1 MSDLTSK
8 DKLFIERFLGMSS
21 GYVLDFSNRTFEE
34 FILENTGI
42 DIYDDKYNYSSGS
55 KANRLRSF
63 WEKESN
69 YIVGKTIKALI
80 EHRKTTVILGYQKI
94 DDKENSLIVECE
106 KIAERLLINTPVE
119 AIDALNVEGKS
130 SEISLLA
137 ESIIESIEKNQPQVG
152 LDRLHT
158 YMTNYLR
165 SLCSKYGIKTD
176 KTIPLNSLLGSY
188 VKELEKRS
196 LVESE
201 MSIKILKSSIS
212 IFESFNEVRND
223 KSLAHDNKIL
233 NYNESIL
240 IINNVLNV
248 LKFINAIEDKHTVD
262 IENHE
267 NTDFDDD
274 IPF

>member
-8 DKLFIERFLGMSS
+8 DKLFLERFLGMGS

-42 DIYDDKYNYSSGS
+42 AIYDEKYNYSSGS

-69 YIVGKTIKALI
+69 YIVGKTIRALI

-94 DDKENSLIVECE
+94 DEKENSIIVECE
-106 KIAERLLINTPVE
+106 KIAERLLSNTPVE
-119 AIDALNVEGKS
+119 AIDALHVDGKS
-130 SEISLLA
+130 SEVSLLA